1 MIQIYHNPRCAKSR
15 EALQYLQDKQL
26 PHEVVNYMDEPF
38 TFEELDELLDK
49 LGMDPFELIRLN
61 EQIWKDEFA
70 DKDMDD
76 NELIY
81 MLVEYPQLIQRPI
94 VVNDDMAVV
103 ARPADRIEEIL

>member
-38 TFEELDELLDK
+38 TFEELDELLEK

-94 VVNDDMAVV
+94 VVNEDLAVV

>member
-1 MIQIYHNPRCAKSR
+1 MIQIYHNPRCSKSR
-15 EALQYLQDKQL
+15 EALQYLQTKQV
-26 PHEVVNYMDEPF
+26 PFEVVNYMDEPL
-38 TFEELDELLDK
+38 TFDELDELLEK

-81 MLVEYPQLIQRPI
+81 MLAEYPQLIQRPI
-94 VVNDDMAVV
+94 VVNDEMAVV
-103 ARPADRIEEIL
+103 ARPPEKIDEIL